1 MGERQCALAA
11 LAALV
16 VCVSVAA
23 PARVAPAAPA
33 PVAVVPAPPEVVADV
48 QPVLEL
54 VRQRFEARD
63 AGGVLG
69 YVSEQYRSGGLTK
82 GALRQQLLT
91 LFSLYD
97 AVRARVTID
106 KAQVADTG
114 VWLYTTGE
122 ISGHLPVIGWVT
134 VLSWQGEPEVVRR
147 EGAVWRLF
155 GFQD

>member
-1 MGERQCALAA
+1 MGARHYALVA

-16 VCVSVAA
+16 VAVGAPASPRAQAAA
-23 PARVAPAAPA
+23 PVP
-33 PVAVVPAPPEVVADV
+33 VVPAPPEVVAAV

-82 GALRQQLLT
+82 GSVRQQLLA

-97 AVRARVTID
+97 AVRARVTLD
-106 KAQVADTG
+106 KAEVAEAG

-134 VLSWQGEPEVVRR
+134 VMSWQREPEVVRR
-147 EGAVWRLF
+147 EGTAWRLF

>member
-1 MGERQCALAA
+1 MGAA
-11 LAALV
+11 A
-16 VCVSVAA
+16 S
-23 PARVAPAAPA
+23 ARAQPAAASA
-33 PVAVVPAPPEVVADV
+33 PVVPAPPEVVADV

-106 KAQVADTG
+106 KTQMADAG

-147 EGAVWRLF
+147 EGPVWRLF

>member
-1 MGERQCALAA
+1 MGTRQWALVA

-16 VCVSVAA
+16 VTVGAPASARAQAAA
-23 PARVAPAAPA
+23 PVP
-33 PVAVVPAPPEVVADV
+33 VVPAPPELVADV
-48 QPVLEL
+48 KPVLEL

-63 AGGVLG
+63 ASGVLG

-82 GALRQQLLT
+82 GSVRQQLLT

-97 AVRARVTID
+97 AVRARVTLD
-106 KAQVADTG
+106 KAEVAEAG

-147 EGAVWRLF
+147 EGTAWRLF
-155 GFQD
+155 GFQN